1 MKDKPYITQIE
12 IFQFEYKLNDIG
24 VEPTIGIPIY
34 KPGNTHKA
42 LANGVLVETNE
53 GITGEYIGGS
63 STEYSAFPQFA
74 PSLIGR
80 NALHREDVY
89 NDAKQA
95 TRQHARMGTGAI
107 DMALWDLAGKF
118 HDAPIYELLGGTK
131 RPLPCLSLIHI

>member
-1 MKDKPYITQIE
+1 MKCKPYITQIE
-12 IFQFEYKLNDIG
+12 IFQFEYKLDDIG
-24 VEPTIGIPIY
+24 AEPTIGIPIY

-95 TRQHARMGTGAI
+95 CPDGHGGNRYGTMGSGRKIPRCT
-107 DMALWDLAGKF
+107 DL
-118 HDAPIYELLGGTK
+118 
-131 RPLPCLSLIHI
+131 